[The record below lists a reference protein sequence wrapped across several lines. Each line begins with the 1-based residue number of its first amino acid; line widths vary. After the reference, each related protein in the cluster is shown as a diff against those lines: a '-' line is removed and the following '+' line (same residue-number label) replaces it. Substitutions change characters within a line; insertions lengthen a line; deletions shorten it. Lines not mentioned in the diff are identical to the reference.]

1 MTTSV
6 SDILVRVRN
15 LLQDHDGVRWVDD
28 ELLRWLNDAQREIVI
43 LKPDSYSTRDSA
55 FACAEGTLQTLP
67 ADGLQILDVTRNT
80 GTSKRAIRPVS
91 RYILDAENPDWHGD
105 TPASEVRVFTYDD
118 RAPTSFFVYPPASAG
133 LSVEIL
139 YSVAPPAASLV
150 SDIALS
156 DIYVGAVV
164 DYIVY
169 RAFSKDAEYAQN
181 LQRAENHY
189 AKFMGSLGLKAG
201 NEASEGPREQ
211 YNAQYVARGTR

>member
-6 SDILVRVRN
+6 ADILVRARN
-15 LLQDHDGVRWVDD
+15 LLQDQDGVRWVDD
-28 ELLRWLNDAQREIVI
+28 ELLRWLNDAQREIVL
-43 LKPDSYSTRDSA
+43 LKPDSYSTRNSS
-55 FACAEGTLQTLP
+55 FACAQGTLQALP

-80 GTSKRAIRPVS
+80 GASKRAIRLVS
-91 RYILDAENPDWHGD
+91 RYILDAENPDWHGA

-118 RAPTSFFVYPPASAG
+118 RAPTSFYVYPPAETG

-139 YSVAPPAASLV
+139 YSTAPPAATLV
-150 SDIALS
+150 GNIALN
-156 DIYVGAVV
+156 DIYVGAIV

-181 LQRAENHY
+181 SQRAENHY
-189 AKFMGSLGLKAG
+189 AKFMNSLGVKAG
-201 NEASEGPREQ
+201 VEGTEGPREQ